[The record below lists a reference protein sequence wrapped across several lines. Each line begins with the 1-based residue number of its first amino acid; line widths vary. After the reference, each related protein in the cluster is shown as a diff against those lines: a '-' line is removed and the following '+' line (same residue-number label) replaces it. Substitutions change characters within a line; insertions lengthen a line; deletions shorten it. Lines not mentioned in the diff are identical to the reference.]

1 MELDGE
7 TIKGNAVMVFVA
19 NGLYSGG
26 VEVPI
31 SDISPSDGV
40 LNVFVVEQS
49 NIGAFKAMFGQSNSF
64 DFNEQNEGVKTFK
77 AKEIKFISPEGLVA
91 DTDGELY
98 QKTPSNIKVVEKRF
112 KFLSKPLEQ

>member
-1 MELDGE
+1 MCL
-7 TIKGNAVMVFVA
+7 
-19 NGLYSGG
+19 L
-26 VEVPI
+26 
-31 SDISPSDGV
+31 
-40 LNVFVVEQS
+40 LS
-49 NIGAFKAMFGQSNSF
+49 NQTSEHSKQCSSSF